1 MTTVIKK
8 DGRKTPFYIG
18 KILSNLDSVERV
30 FGVNLKNNKEN
41 IIKNIQSEITQY
53 KEIES
58 TKILEIIENELAED
72 PLVLLAFEELKRS
85 EQKNIDQATCL
96 NTQLE
101 RFNYKDKNIMNE
113 NGNKDSRTAMTQR
126 DLLSGTVSKVL
137 GLKEYPEDVQRAH
150 IKGVIHLHD
159 LDRSPYQGIPNCSL
173 PDFEYMLAN
182 GVQLGNAK
190 VEPPKSIGTA
200 VSILG
205 ILISAISGE
214 QYGGVSVHELDQ
226 LLSPYGEMTLEKNR
240 ALYREVITD
249 EIKVE
254 HFAKRKTSKDIYDAM
269 QAFEYDIN
277 TMTTTTAQT
286 PFSTVSYGLGTS
298 WIEREIQKQH
308 LKVRYI
314 GLGKNNLTAI
324 FPKIL
329 YFVQEGINLKKGDP
343 NYDIKKLAI
352 KTSASR
358 IYPDVINVN
367 ELAKL
372 KKAKKPITAMG
383 CRSFLHYWE
392 NKDGEEVYVGR
403 NNLGVISINLPH
415 LALQAR
421 GNINAFFSSLDDTL
435 ELVRKGLHI
444 KENSVMNT
452 DIDLLP
458 IMYTQGGLGD
468 PTGKKKVR
476 DFYDGERYKQASIS
490 IGYVGVH
497 NAMIALTGNEDWQL
511 VSEYNNL
518 GIRMVKHLDDFATRI
533 DDEFLAKPSVY
544 ATPSESLADRFAHI
558 DRERFGI
565 IKGVNENIYYE
576 NSFHYPSNKA
586 IDPVSKMKFEA
597 QYYNYTPGG
606 FMFYIEQSNLS
617 ENLMGMESL
626 WDGFNY
632 FGNIYAGV
640 NTPNDRCNLCNWEGE
655 SRFIKDQGYTCP
667 NCKNYDPETMNVVR
681 RLCGYLGHP
690 NKRPV
695 VGGKQVEMNARVKHY

>member
-329 YFVQEGINLKKGDP
+329 YFVQEGINLKKSDP

-640 NTPNDRCNLCNWEGE
+640 NTANDRCNLCNWEGE

>member
-30 FGVNLKNNKEN
+30 FGVDLKNNKEN

-511 VSEYNNL
+511 VSEFNNL

>member
-41 IIKNIQSEITQY
+41 IIRNIQSEITQY

-476 DFYDGERYKQASIS
+476 DFYDGERHKQASIS

>member
-329 YFVQEGINLKKGDP
+329 YFVQEGINLKKSDP

>member
-511 VSEYNNL
+511 VSEFNNL

>member
-41 IIKNIQSEITQY
+41 IIKNIQYEITQY

>member
-415 LALQAR
+415 LAIQAR

>member
-511 VSEYNNL
+511 VSEFNNL

-667 NCKNYDPETMNVVR
+667 NCKNYDPETMNIVR